1 MVYHLE
7 IADKQMK
14 EMEDLL
20 SKDDELTY
28 EDDERL
34 QELYY
39 EVKENLEMGRSMIL
53 EYGRQNKIEIKELE
67 KFEMRF
73 KNLCTQFDT
82 PDDIN
87 DATMND
93 MFPDDDSMEGFDWT
107 LE

>member
-73 KNLCTQFDT
+73 KNVCTQFDT

>member
-7 IADKQMK
+7 IADNQMK

-20 SKDDELTY
+20 LKDDELTY

-39 EVKENLEMGRSMIL
+39 EIKENLEMGRSMIL
-53 EYGRQNKIEIKELE
+53 EYGKQNKIGIKELK

-73 KNLCTQFDT
+73 KNLCTQFDN
-82 PDDIN
+82 PDDNN